1 MRADRQVIM
10 EGIDAQLKKGKNRR
24 TIVNDMKVKWR
35 EYWNECDGMIY
46 AEITNE
52 KRKKGVLL
60 ESVNNVLM
68 QYLQFKPQLD
78 QDPEARKLF
87 NEITVLAGLNPIDF
101 TNSQPIEQP
110 ANAKAEGMK
119 DEKPIAQSARQQS
132 VG

>member
-1 MRADRQVIM
+1 MQGMDEM
-10 EGIDAQLKKGKNRR
+10 LKKGKNRR
-24 TIVNDMKVKWR
+24 TIQNDMKGQWR
-35 EYWNECDGMIY
+35 EYWDECEGKLY
-46 AEITNE
+46 VEVTNE
-52 KRKKGVLL
+52 KRKKGVIL

-119 DEKPIAQSARQQS
+119 DEKPIAQSARQQQE
-132 VG
+132 V